1 MKQIK
6 KVHRFR
12 GNVYAVMFARLLMMI
27 LVFSLSR
34 MLLYIFNAQLFGGI
48 TNAQLIQ
55 TFFYGLRFDW
65 MSISMLSAFFVIG
78 NSIPF
83 GFRRN
88 KIYQKVL
95 NILVLVVV
103 SVGIIFNMIDVVY
116 YRFTLKRMTFD
127 IFNYI
132 HKNGGFMDVA
142 PGFIL
147 DFWYISLLSSVL
159 IFIMIFLFYSV
170 GLNRKIEKT
179 GWRFYSWQSLMF
191 ILSMGILLL
200 GVRGGFQLKPL
211 NIVDAG
217 KKVPSSL
224 NSVVLNTPFTI
235 IKSFGQNTLTE
246 KFDFSEQ
253 ELIKQYNPVHS
264 FVPYASKDDRVE
276 NVVIL
281 ILESFSAEHFG
292 FFTHQES
299 FTPFLDSLFN
309 HSLVFRAIANGKRS
323 IEGIPA
329 ILSSLPTLSD
339 ESFVNGPYASNQIEG
354 LAQTLGKHHYQSAF
368 FHGGKN
374 GTMSFDAYAY
384 KAGFQDYY
392 GLDEYP
398 DKEDYDGH
406 WGIWDEQYLSY
417 FSKELDGFSQP
428 FMAALF
434 TLSSHHPYQIPE
446 IYKEVLPDGKIPIQ
460 KAIAYTDLS
469 LRNFFHKI
477 KYKDWY
483 SKTLFV
489 ITADHTSEGVSPKA
503 QNSLGQ
509 FSIPIAFFAPSDT
522 SLRHYKAMQPVQQLD
537 IYPSILQY
545 LGIQDTVICFGN
557 SIFETA
563 YNPFAVNYFN
573 HKIQFLDKDYMIG
586 IEDGKPIFVY
596 QFTED
601 SLLNNNLMEQV
612 DYSEIIN
619 FERAFIQ
626 QYNNRMIRN
635 QLKVRNDD

>member
-6 KVHRFR
+6 QVQKYR

-34 MLLYIFNAQLFGGI
+34 ILIYIFNPQLFGGFSY
-48 TNAQLIQ
+48 TRLLQ

-65 MSISMLSAFFVIG
+65 MSISILSAFFVIG

-88 KIYQKVL
+88 KIYQKAL
-95 NILVLVVV
+95 NIIVLVVM
-103 SVGIIFNMIDVVY
+103 SIGIILNMIDVIY

-127 IFNYI
+127 IFNYFN
-132 HKNGGFMDVA
+132 KNGGFTDVV
-142 PGFIL
+142 PGFVL
-147 DFWYISLLSSVL
+147 DFWYISSLSIVL
-159 IFIMIFLFYSV
+159 IGLMIFLFYSV

-179 GWRFYSWQSLMF
+179 GWRFYSWQSTMF

-200 GVRGGFQLKPL
+200 GIRGGFQLKPL

-217 KKVPSSL
+217 KKVSSSL
-224 NSVVLNTPFTI
+224 SSVVLNTPFTI

-246 KFDFSEQ
+246 KSYFSEQ
-253 ELIKQYNPVHS
+253 ELINHYNPVHS
-264 FVPYASKDDRVE
+264 FVPYTLKDDRVE

-292 FFTHQES
+292 FFTHKKS

-309 HSLVFRAIANGKRS
+309 HSLVFRAVANGKRS

-354 LAQTLGKHHYQSAF
+354 LAQTLGKYNYQTAF

-384 KAGFQDYY
+384 KAGFQAYY

-417 FSKELDGFSQP
+417 FAKELNSFSQP

-434 TLSSHHPYQIPE
+434 TLSSHHPYQIPNVYNE
-446 IYKEVLPDGKIPIQ
+446 MLPEGKIPIQ

-469 LRNFFHKI
+469 LRNFFQEI
-477 KYKDWY
+477 KNMEWY

-489 ITADHTSEGVSPKA
+489 ITADHTSEGVSLEA

-522 SLRHYKAMQPVQQLD
+522 SLKLYNAEQPIQQLD
-537 IYPSILQY
+537 IYPSLLQY
-545 LGIQDTVICFGN
+545 LGIKDTVICFGN
-557 SIFETA
+557 SIFETHNKA
-563 YNPFAVNYFN
+563 FAVNYFN
-573 HKIQFLDKDYMIG
+573 HKIQFLDQDYMIG
-586 IEDGKPIFVY
+586 IQEDNLVSVY
-596 QFTED
+596 QYEKD
-601 SLLNNNLMEQV
+601 SLLRNNLIEQV

-635 QLKVRNDD
+635 QLKIRNDD